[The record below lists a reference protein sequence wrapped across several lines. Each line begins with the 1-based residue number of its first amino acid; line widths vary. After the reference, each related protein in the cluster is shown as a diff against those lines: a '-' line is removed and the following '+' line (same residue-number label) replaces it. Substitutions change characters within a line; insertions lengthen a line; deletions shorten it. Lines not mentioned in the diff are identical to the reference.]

1 VQEEVAV
8 KLSERLLKRLREQ
21 GIVPAGGEVRVERT
35 DASRSQK
42 EYGAWTWAAY
52 WGEGMRQDQC
62 AGSKWTMAQCL
73 SAPRLEVH
81 RHRETGEVSVIP
93 CDGDGKLWFGGKR

>member
-1 VQEEVAV
+1 M
-8 KLSERLLKRLREQ
+8 KLSERLLERLRRE
-21 GIVPAGGEVRVERT
+21 GIVPAEGAVEIART

-62 AGSKWTMAQCL
+62 AGSKWTMAVCL
-73 SAPRLEVH
+73 AAPRLEVH
-81 RHRETGEVSVIP
+81 QHRETREVSVIP
-93 CDGDGKLWFGGKR
+93 CDEDGVLWHGKGR